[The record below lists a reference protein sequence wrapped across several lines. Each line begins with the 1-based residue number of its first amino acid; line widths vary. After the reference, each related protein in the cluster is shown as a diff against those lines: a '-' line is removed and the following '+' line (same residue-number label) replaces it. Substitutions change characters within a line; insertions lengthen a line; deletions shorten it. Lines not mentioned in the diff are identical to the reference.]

1 MDCQACETRESEG
14 RIGLARANEGGI
26 TPAPAVVVAPALVRI
41 LDADGVGRGL
51 GLLVADREIVTCA
64 HVVNLALGLS
74 NEHGARP
81 SVPVQLDFP
90 FVAPARRHTAEIV
103 AWRPPEVDGSGD
115 IAGLFLHLAPPDGV
129 VPCSLAVVDNPYGH
143 RFQVFGF
150 TPAHDTGVWVSGEIR
165 GPDLVGNLQMG
176 GDPEGGPRLTPGFSG
191 APVWNEELQ
200 AVVGIVSRAT
210 IGRTPPGGYYIPS
223 KLLAEAWPEIEART
237 RPPCPY
243 RGLLPMREADAPHFF
258 GRDHVSAR
266 LATWLPQGRLSLLI
280 GPSGCGKSS
289 VVRAGVLPRLRRR
302 GDLWVAVCRPGVAPF
317 DSLVAALAGPPPA
330 SVEAGKP
337 ATESR
342 WAQISHAFETKPSG
356 AELAALLE
364 RFLEETGLERLFLV
378 IDQFEELL
386 GHSNEIVEK
395 IVQSIGRLAAASRPD
410 GRPLCSVVLVARSDF
425 ADDITE
431 ITALGDALALS
442 RNDPGEGVHHL
453 LPMTNEEL
461 RQAVE
466 QPVKRL
472 RVVRYEDGLV
482 DRLMRD
488 IRRLGNPLAPLAF
501 TLTKLWDYQRAGRI
515 SLSAY
520 ENLGEVAGALR
531 MHFDRVYDE
540 ELDATD
546 RVTAQLLLLRL
557 TAPDGRGGYVRRPV
571 RRDELDEPYWEIA
584 QRLAGR
590 RMVTLLT
597 GPDGTEMVE
606 LAHDALFDEWPRL
619 RGWLNDETA
628 FLEWHHQLRG
638 AVESWESA
646 GRDYSKLLDK
656 AEVSAA
662 LANVEKWGNRL
673 MSHELAF
680 IERSR
685 VFNRRVRRILIGVSI
700 SVVLIVVATVASLV
714 VVTQVTQRARAAEDA
729 RASRD
734 LIRQSSRTDVF
745 HGLPLTM
752 AAYRRSATP
761 ESLRA
766 LSGWYQRM
774 ALVEKIR
781 PGDLSNAAGARLSPD
796 GRYAMGSWSETGM
809 MLWDLEQSARPDIVI
824 DPGAGRE
831 ASGFAFTSD
840 GSHVVYAH
848 QQQIIFWNVR
858 SRAAD
863 HRMPVRTG
871 DIDPV
876 RLIEVAPAGSVLAY
890 YQGDFV
896 YVADTHTGQILAG
909 PLPAEP
915 MPNDRNG
922 FELRFDPQ
930 SRYLSVIDAQQD
942 WTVDL
947 HTKRRSAGTAATSP
961 QDPNRPECVTISEG
975 TNQVLGVVDIVVGG
989 RPLVKGLNGMCSHY
1003 GLSVDLRTQ
1012 ELVLISYGATLN
1024 PLATPTQ
1031 GPSLEIRSLQDGELR
1046 GRFPIPDGGLEG
1058 LAPSEQGARLVLR
1071 MVEGFI
1077 LLRVP
1082 PPGSLARALTV
1093 AESAAITPD
1102 GNHVATLFGGN
1113 LSLWEAN
1120 SGQLRR
1126 TMQDD
1131 RLRAST
1137 DPGAYE
1143 KPTVIVAPDGG
1154 TFAAFNMSFLQTVS
1168 VSPPYPVAGWQLNE
1182 RHGWKPGRR
1191 DDNSVDFPSVTASFT
1206 GARELLVRAG
1216 NIVTRWD
1223 VTGNEIGAI
1232 LGLPADLY
1240 DDWTARPGRPQ
1251 LAVALRE
1258 QSAVELWDM
1267 EKPAKLK
1274 TFELAPTRNDGSAR
1288 KLAFNSDGTL
1298 LLAQTKQA
1306 PAVVV
1311 DVTEGRLVASS
1322 PQFGKSQETGETHW
1336 DSDFASPVTFMGPRQ
1351 VLLERWSVDTSYL
1364 WTWPRTRLPFVSGDD
1379 IAALPMPESGF
1390 ALATVDYDRKI
1401 MLYSTRHAGWRLLPI
1416 DSKLWRTSL
1425 CVQLTEADMA
1435 TDYNNGRSSCADG

>member
-1 MDCQACETRESEG
+1 MTVTDVG
-14 RIGLARANEGGI
+14 VV
-26 TPAPAVVVAPALVRI
+26 PAPGVVVAPALVRL

-74 NEHGARP
+74 NEHTARP

-90 FVAPARRHTAEIV
+90 FVAPARRYTAEVV
-103 AWRPPEVDGSGD
+103 AWRSPEVDGSGD
-115 IAGLFLHLAPPDGV
+115 IAGLRLHLAPPAGA
-129 VPCSLAVVDNPYGH
+129 VPCSLAVVDNIYGH

-150 TPAHDTGVWVSGEIR
+150 TPAHDTGVWVGGVIR

-176 GDPEGGPRLTPGFSG
+176 GDSAGGPRLTPGFSG
-191 APVWNEELQ
+191 APVWDEELQ
-200 AVVGIVSRAT
+200 AVIGIISRAT
-210 IGRTPPGGYYIPS
+210 IGRTPPGGYCIPS
-223 KLLAEAWPEIEART
+223 KLLVEAWPEIEVRT

-243 RGLLPMREADAPHFF
+243 RGLLPMREIDAPHFF

-266 LATWLPQGRLSLLI
+266 LATWLLQGRLSLLI

-302 GDLWVAVCRPGVAPF
+302 GDLWAAVYRPGAAPLGA
-317 DSLVAALAGPPPA
+317 LVAALAGPPEA
-330 SVEAGKP
+330 SVEAGTGGP

-342 WAQISHAFETKPSG
+342 WTQVSDAFEMKSSG
-356 AELAALLE
+356 TDLAALLE
-364 RFLEETGLERLFLV
+364 RLLEETGLERLVLV

-425 ADDITE
+425 ADY
-431 ITALGDALALS
+431 ITAIAPLGDALALGRTDS
-442 RNDPGEGVHHL
+442 GEGVHHL
-453 LPMTNEEL
+453 LPMTAEEL

-466 QPVKRL
+466 RPVEQL

-488 IRRLGNPLAPLAF
+488 IRRLGNPLAPLVF

-515 SLSAY
+515 TLSAY

-540 ELDATD
+540 ELGATD
-546 RVTAQLLLLRL
+546 RATAQLLLLRL

-571 RRDELDEPYWEIA
+571 RRDELDEPFWEIA

-597 GPDGTEMVE
+597 SLDGTEMVE

-619 RGWLNDETA
+619 RGWLDDETT

-646 GRDYSKLLDK
+646 GRNYGKLLNDK
-656 AEVSAA
+656 AELSAA
-662 LANVEKWGNRL
+662 LAAVEKWGNRL
-673 MSHELAF
+673 MSHELDF

-685 VFNRRVRRILIGVSI
+685 VLHRRIRRIFI
-700 SVVLIVVATVASLV
+700 TASVFIAFLVVAVVASLV
-714 VVTQVTQRARAAEDA
+714 VVIQVNQRARAAEDA

-734 LIRQSSRTDVF
+734 LVRQSSRSDVF

-752 AAYRRSATP
+752 AAYRRSGTP
-761 ESLRA
+761 EALRA

-781 PGDLSNAAGARLSPD
+781 SGDLSNAAGARLSPD
-796 GRYAMGSWSETGM
+796 SRYAMGLWSEAGM
-809 MLWDLEQSARPDIVI
+809 MLWDLEQSPVPDILI

-840 GSHVVYAH
+840 GSRVVYAH
-848 QQQIIFWNVR
+848 QQQIIFWNVS

-863 HRMPVRTG
+863 HRMPIWTG
-871 DIDPV
+871 SDSPV
-876 RLIEVAPAGSVLAY
+876 RLIEVAPAGDAIAY

-896 YVADTHTGQILAG
+896 YVADTHTGQVLAG

-930 SRYLSVIDAQQD
+930 SRYLSVIGAQQE

-947 HTKRRSAGTAATSP
+947 RTGRRSAGTTATSP
-961 QDPNRPECVTISEG
+961 QDPNRPECVTVSEG

-989 RPLVKGLNGMCSHY
+989 RPLVKGLNGMCSDY
-1003 GLSVDLRTQ
+1003 ALSVDRLTE
-1012 ELVLISYGATLN
+1012 ELILISYGATLN

-1031 GPSLEIRSLQDGELR
+1031 GPSLEIHSLQDGELR
-1046 GRFPIPDGGLEG
+1046 GRFPIPGGGLES
-1058 LAPSEQGARLVLR
+1058 LVPSEQGARLVLR
-1071 MVEGFI
+1071 SVDGFI
-1077 LLRVP
+1077 LLRGP
-1082 PPGSLARALTV
+1082 PPGSFARALTV

-1102 GNHVATLFGGN
+1102 GNHVATLFDGN
-1113 LSLWEAN
+1113 LSLWETN
-1120 SGQLRR
+1120 NGQLRR
-1126 TMQDD
+1126 SVQDD

-1137 DPGAYE
+1137 ERGPYE
-1143 KPTVIVAPDGG
+1143 KPTVIVSPDGG
-1154 TFAAFNMSFLQTVS
+1154 TFAAFTAGPAGFLQTIGTF
-1168 VSPPYPVAGWQLNE
+1168 PPYQGAGWQLNE
-1182 RHGWKPGRR
+1182 QHGWTLGWH
-1191 DDNSVDFPSVTASFT
+1191 DDDPASFPPITASFT
-1206 GARELLVRAG
+1206 DAHGLLIRVG
-1216 NIVTRWD
+1216 DIVTRWD
-1223 VTGNEIGAI
+1223 MVGSKIGAT
-1232 LGLPADLY
+1232 LRLPADRY
-1240 DDWTARPGRPQ
+1240 DDWAARPGRPQ

-1258 QSAVELWDM
+1258 QSAVELWDI
-1267 EKPAKLK
+1267 EKATKLK
-1274 TFELAPTRNDGSAR
+1274 TFELDPSRAGE
-1288 KLAFNSDGTL
+1288 LVFNSNGTL
-1298 LLAQTKQA
+1298 LLAQNKQA
-1306 PAVVV
+1306 SAVVV
-1311 DVTEGRLVASS
+1311 DVTEGSLVASL
-1322 PQFGKSQETGETHW
+1322 PRFGEIQENGESHW
-1336 DSDFASPVTFMGPRQ
+1336 TSDYTSPVAFMGPRQ
-1351 VLLERWSVDTSYL
+1351 VLLDHWSDTSYL
-1364 WTWPRTRLPFVSGDD
+1364 WTWPRTRLPFVSDDD
-1379 IAALPMPESGF
+1379 IIALPLPEKGS
-1390 ALATVDYDRKI
+1390 LTPLTVDYNRKI
-1401 MLYSTRHAGWRLLPI
+1401 VLYGTSDAGWRLLSIEP
-1416 DSKLWRTSL
+1416 KLWGASL
-1425 CVQLTEADMA
+1425 CARLTEARLT
-1435 TDYNNGRSSCADG
+1435 TDYDGRSSCADG